1 MKKKRFKKICHQIAA
16 IAMAIL
22 MVPNT
27 QVFAQIAVDG
37 VKKIDEKNWFKTNEK
52 EFSSFDDSKALK
64 VDAEYGFRLY
74 RTKKST
80 FTVEE
85 GKSCKYPTSYNGLDL
100 NIQDFQKEYLWFKT
114 SENSVDKIK
123 VKISNMEIYQ
133 CDADGSNGH
142 WVKVD
147 MVRTV
152 TGIEKYKG
160 QDGYIALG
168 ENLTNTVYV
177 GLEEVKTTSTFY
189 KAGTT
194 TKVSLKSNVT
204 LKDIDSNQYIG
215 VKANKVNGQ
224 YVSKDTKLSYK
235 EDNGTYIYYADTDK
249 DYDSEDFTCAAFT
262 FEGNSFEYTFGRN
275 IAEPTRHDQFVGSG
289 QNMVRF
295 KTAAPVKSVTDN
307 NEIKVENNTVEHF
320 GQEWTYNVDQVIP
333 TGIPT
338 AHHYSSFIF
347 EDQIESCLKITSVK
361 VVASNMEKEKNAT
374 SWFDVSTDN
383 NKVTAKLKDPKGND
397 DFYKYGIYT
406 LQVTVKLDIPENA
419 TEEQMSALKEQW
431 KQHGHYNE
439 TDNIVTET
447 NKAKTNVDGDVK
459 DTNQV
464 TTKIEGPEKTVSDS
478 DETNVKKNTVRSLA
492 DDWTYSIT
500 EKVAKG
506 ADEKYTSFVF
516 KDPIEECMKI
526 NSVKVKN
533 NNGNDVSDWFNITTD
548 NNNVV
553 AALKDP
559 QGNADFYNNTA
570 YTMDV
575 NVKMNVPD
583 NCTEEQ
589 LQSLK
594 EKWEKHGHYSED
606 KTVIHEENEAFVEI
620 NGKNAIT
627 NKPTTNIELSKTVTE
642 EPGLNIEKTVNRYE
656 HQVGE
661 TAHYTVKVRNSNP
674 KADTAYFII
683 KDTTLPDTM
692 AFDFSSVK
700 VSGIDKDNYTIEQSG
715 NGWVLK
721 SKGDYALPY
730 GTTITV
736 EYDAK
741 ALTAGNG
748 TTVDNTATT
757 VAAGI
762 PEMKDD
768 AQVYINSP
776 KVDVVK
782 KAPDTKY
789 KVGDTVGYK
798 VTITNRNPG
807 TFMRDIVL
815 KDLVKAK
822 GLEIK
827 EGSVA
832 VMVGGKNVTS
842 DLDVTYED
850 DGTGFTIKTPFNLK
864 NSDIP
869 CIGIA
874 PYKDMNHWTDK
885 ISVTYDATITDEA
898 ALESDLENVF
908 SAPSTPNTNGDV
920 IKDDPLI
927 PSGGGEDIEDVK
939 LKAPALEIT
948 KKSDK
953 QNYKVGETGIYTL
966 VVKQTKENLTA
977 KNVVITDEFVQTEG
991 MAYDADSIA
1000 VKLNKGDITKD
1011 CKIKVD
1017 GNKFRIETGKNIT
1030 DEDKIEVTY
1039 NVSFSKAG
1047 EYTNTAIST
1056 SDNTNEDRS
1065 NNVVEVTNATPE
1077 LSINKTSDKTE
1088 YAVGNT
1094 GIYTLTIKQTKADA
1108 TAKNV
1113 TVKDQF
1119 VQEDGITID
1128 AESMKVSLNGTDI
1141 TKDCKIVTNQN
1152 NFTIETGKDLSSK
1165 DELLVSYNVTYTKEG
1180 TYKNTATTQA
1190 DNADPKDDNNSV
1202 TVVDQDVTMTKD
1214 ADKKEYK
1221 VGDMVKYNVS
1231 VSLKKENSVSK
1242 DVVINDTIP
1251 EGLSLQSESI
1261 KVTGVTDYTIST
1273 DGNKLEVKIPELKYG
1288 EKVEVN
1294 YQAKVLKS
1302 ALGKTLVNK
1311 ATVNGEGIHPGQA
1324 EVSVKV
1330 PKPEGKSTPKSGT
1343 GTGSQSTTVKTGDDF
1358 NVLPYVVGI
1367 GAIAIGAFVILL
1379 KRRKLK

>member
-16 IAMAIL
+16 VAMAIL
-22 MVPNT
+22 MIPNT
-27 QVFAQIAVDG
+27 DVFAQIAVDG
-37 VKKIDEKNWFKTNEK
+37 AKAIVGSSWKNDKDKKY
-52 EFSSFDDSKALK
+52 SSFDDSKAII
-64 VDAEYGFRLY
+64 VEASYGFRLY
-74 RTKKST
+74 KTKNSK

-100 NIQDFQKEYLWFKT
+100 NIQDFEKEYLWFKT

-123 VKISNMEIYQ
+123 VKVSNMQIYQ
-133 CDADGSNGH
+133 CNDDGSNGH

-177 GLEEVKTTSTFY
+177 GLKEVKTTSTFY
-189 KAGTT
+189 KAGTNI
-194 TKVSLKSNVT
+194 KVSLKSNVT
-204 LKDIDSNQYIG
+204 LKDIDSKQYIG
-215 VKANKVNGQ
+215 VKANKVDGQ
-224 YVSKDTKLSYK
+224 YVSSNTKLSYK
-235 EDNGTYIYYADTDK
+235 EDNGTYIYYADYDD
-249 DYDSEDFTCAAFT
+249 DYDSQDFTCAAFT
-262 FEGNSFEYTFGRN
+262 FQGDSFEYTFGRN
-275 IAEPTRHDQFVGSG
+275 LAEPTRRDQFVGSG
-289 QNMVRF
+289 QNMTRF
-295 KTAAPVKSVTDN
+295 KTVPPTKTVTDN
-307 NEIKVENNTVEHF
+307 NETQVTSNTVEHF
-320 GQEWTYNVDQVIP
+320 GQDWTYNVEQVIP
-333 TGIPT
+333 AGIPE
-338 AHHYSSFIF
+338 AHRYSKFAF
-347 EDQIESCLKITSVK
+347 EDQIESCMKINSVK
-361 VVASNMEKEKNAT
+361 VVASKMESTKDAT
-374 SWFDVSTDN
+374 SWFDIKTDG
-383 NKVTAKLKDPKGND
+383 NKVTATLKDPKGNES
-397 DFYKYGIYT
+397 FYKYGIYT
-406 LQVTVKLDIPENA
+406 LKINVSLNIPENA
-419 TEEQMSALKEQW
+419 TEEQMTALREQW

-439 TDNIVTET
+439 TDNIVAET

-464 TTKIEGPEKTVSDS
+464 TTKVEGPEKTVSDS

-500 EKVAKG
+500 QKIAKN
-506 ADEKYTSFVF
+506 ADEKYASFAF
-516 KDPIEECMKI
+516 KDSIEQCMKI
-526 NSVKVKN
+526 NSVKVKAD
-533 NNGNDVSDWFNITTD
+533 NGKDVTSWFDVSTVGNEVKATLKNPGSNDEFYK
-548 NNNVV
+548 NNS
-553 AALKDP
+553 
-559 QGNADFYNNTA
+559 
-570 YTMDV
+570 YTMEI
-575 NVKMNVPD
+575 NVKMDVPE
-583 NCTEEQ
+583 NATEEQ
-589 LQSLK
+589 LKSLRDRWK
-594 EKWEKHGHYSED
+594 EHGHYTED
-606 KTVIHEENEAFVEI
+606 QKIVKEYNTAYVEV
-620 NGKNAIT
+620 NGQNVIT
-627 NKPTTNIELSKTVTE
+627 NKPETEVQLSTNEKN
-642 EPGLNIEKTVNRYE
+642 EPGLAIKKSVNRYE
-656 HQVGE
+656 HQVNDVV
-661 TAHYTVKVRNSNP
+661 HYTVKVSNTNE

-683 KDTTLPDTM
+683 KDTSLPDSM

-700 VSGIDKDNYTIEQSG
+700 VSGIDEKDYTIEQSG
-715 NGWVLK
+715 NGWILK

-730 GTTITV
+730 GKTITV

-741 ALTAGNG
+741 ALVASNG
-748 TTVDNTATT
+748 TVVDNTAITT
-757 VAAGI
+757 AAGI
-762 PEMKDD
+762 PEMKDQQ
-768 AQVYINSP
+768 QVYINSP
-776 KVDVVK
+776 KLQVIK
-782 KAPDTKY
+782 KAPGTKY
-789 KVGDTVGYK
+789 KVGDTVGYN
-798 VTITNRNPG
+798 VTITNINAG

-815 KDLVKAK
+815 KDLVKTE

-832 VMVGGKNVTS
+832 VLVGGKNVTS
-842 DLDVTYED
+842 NLDISYEN
-850 DGTGFTIKTPFNLK
+850 DGTGFTIKTPYNLK

-869 CIGIA
+869 CIGNT
-874 PYKDMNHWTDK
+874 PYKDMDHWTDK
-885 ISVTYDATITDEA
+885 IVVTYDATITDKA
-898 ALESDLENVF
+898 ALATDLENVF
-908 SAPSTPNTNGDV
+908 TAPATPNTNGDT
-920 IKDDPLI
+920 IKDDDTI
-927 PSGGGEDIEDVK
+927 PSGGGEDTEDIK
-939 LKAPALEIT
+939 MKAPALEIT
-948 KKSDK
+948 KKSNK
-953 QNYKVGETGIYTL
+953 SQYAIGEVATYTL
-966 VVKQTKENLTA
+966 TVKQTKENLTA
-977 KNVVITDEFVQTEG
+977 NNVVITDKFAQEDG
-991 MAYDADSIA
+991 MTYDADSIA

-1251 EGLSLQSESI
+1251 EGLALQSESV
-1261 KVTGVTDYTIST
+1261 KVNGITDYTINT

-1311 ATVNGEGIHPGQA
+1311 ATVNGSGIHPGQA

-1330 PKPEGKSTPKSGT
+1330 PKTEKTPTSTNGS
-1343 GTGSQSTTVKTGDDF
+1343 GSQTTTVKTGDDF
-1358 NVLPYVVGI
+1358 NAIPYVAGI
-1367 GAIAIGAFVILL
+1367 ALGAVAGVVIYL
-1379 KRRKLK
+1379 KRRKLKK

>member
-16 IAMAIL
+16 VAMAIL
-22 MVPNT
+22 MIPNT
-27 QVFAQIAVDG
+27 DVFAQIAVDG
-37 VKKIDEKNWFKTNEK
+37 AKAIVGSSWENGKDKKY
-52 EFSSFDDSKALK
+52 SSFDDSKAII
-64 VDAEYGFRLY
+64 VEASYGFRLY
-74 RTKKST
+74 KTKNSK

-123 VKISNMEIYQ
+123 VKVSNMQIYQ
-133 CDADGSNGH
+133 CNDDGSNGH

-177 GLEEVKTTSTFY
+177 GLKEVKTTSTFY
-189 KAGTT
+189 KAGTN

-204 LKDIDSNQYIG
+204 LKDIDSKQYIG
-215 VKANKVNGQ
+215 IKANKVDGQ
-224 YVSKDTKLSYK
+224 YVSFNTKLSYK
-235 EDNGTYIYYADTDK
+235 EDNGTYIYYADYDD
-249 DYDSEDFTCAAFT
+249 DYDSQDFTCAAFT
-262 FEGNSFEYTFGRN
+262 FQGDSFEYTFGRN
-275 IAEPTRHDQFVGSG
+275 LAEPTRRDQFVGSG
-289 QNMVRF
+289 QNMTRF
-295 KTAAPVKSVTDN
+295 KTVPPTKTVTDN
-307 NEIKVENNTVEHF
+307 NEIQVTSNTVEHF
-320 GQEWTYNVDQVIP
+320 GQDWTYNVEQVIP
-333 TGIPT
+333 AGIPE
-338 AHHYSSFIF
+338 AHRYSKFAF
-347 EDQIESCLKITSVK
+347 EDQIESCMKINSVK
-361 VVASNMEKEKNAT
+361 VVASKMESTKDAT
-374 SWFDVSTDN
+374 SWFDIKTDG
-383 NKVTAKLKDPKGND
+383 NKVTATLKDPKGND

-419 TEEQMSALKEQW
+419 TEEQMTALREQW

-500 EKVAKG
+500 QKIAKN
-506 ADEKYTSFVF
+506 ADEKYASFAF
-516 KDPIEECMKI
+516 KDSIEQCMKI
-526 NSVKVKN
+526 NSVKVKAD
-533 NNGNDVSDWFNITTD
+533 NGKDVTSWFDVSTVGNEVKATLKNPGSNDEFYK
-548 NNNVV
+548 NNS
-553 AALKDP
+553 
-559 QGNADFYNNTA
+559 
-570 YTMDV
+570 YTMEI
-575 NVKMNVPD
+575 NVKMDVPE
-583 NCTEEQ
+583 NATEEQ
-589 LQSLK
+589 LKSLRDRWK
-594 EKWEKHGHYSED
+594 EHGHYTED
-606 KTVIHEENEAFVEI
+606 QKIVKEYNTAYVEV
-620 NGKNAIT
+620 NGQNVIT
-627 NKPTTNIELSKTVTE
+627 NKPETEVQLSTNEKN
-642 EPGLNIEKTVNRYE
+642 EPGLAIKKSVNRYE
-656 HQVGE
+656 HQVNDVV
-661 TAHYTVKVRNSNP
+661 HYTVKVSNTNE

-683 KDTTLPDTM
+683 KDTSLPDSM

-700 VSGIDKDNYTIEQSG
+700 VSGIDEKDYTIEQSG
-715 NGWVLK
+715 NGWILK

-730 GTTITV
+730 GKTITV

-741 ALTAGNG
+741 ALVASNG
-748 TTVDNTATT
+748 TVVDNTAITT
-757 VAAGI
+757 AAGI
-762 PEMKDD
+762 PEMKDQQ
-768 AQVYINSP
+768 QVYINSP
-776 KVDVVK
+776 KLQVIK
-782 KAPDTKY
+782 KAPGTKY
-789 KVGDTVGYK
+789 KVGDTVGYN
-798 VTITNRNPG
+798 VTITNINAG

-815 KDLVKAK
+815 KDLVKTE

-832 VMVGGKNVTS
+832 VLVGGKNVTS
-842 DLDVTYED
+842 NLDISYEN
-850 DGTGFTIKTPFNLK
+850 DGTGFTIKTPYNLK

-869 CIGIA
+869 CIGIT
-874 PYKDMNHWTDK
+874 PYKDMDHWTDK
-885 ISVTYDATITDEA
+885 IVVTYDATITDKA
-898 ALESDLENVF
+898 ALATDLENVF
-908 SAPSTPNTNGDV
+908 TAPATPNTNGDT
-920 IKDDPLI
+920 IKDDDTI
-927 PSGGGEDIEDVK
+927 PSGGGEDTEDIK
-939 LKAPALEIT
+939 MKAPALEIT
-948 KKSDK
+948 KKSNK
-953 QNYKVGETGIYTL
+953 SQYAIGEVATYTL
-966 VVKQTKENLTA
+966 TVKQTKENLTA
-977 KNVVITDEFVQTEG
+977 NNVVITDKFAQEDG
-991 MAYDADSIA
+991 MAYDADSME
-1000 VKLNKGDITKD
+1000 VKLNKEDITKD
-1011 CKIKVD
+1011 CKITVE
-1017 GNKFRIETGKNIT
+1017 GNNFKIETGKNIS
-1030 DEDKIEVTY
+1030 DEDKLEVSY
-1039 NVSFSKAG
+1039 KVSFSKTG
-1047 EYTNTAIST
+1047 EYTNTAVST
-1056 SDNTNEDRS
+1056 SDNTNEDQAT
-1065 NNVVEVTNATPE
+1065 NVIEVTNVTPE

-1094 GIYTLTIKQTKADA
+1094 GIYTLTVKQTKADA

-1128 AESMKVSLNGTDI
+1128 AESMNVSLNGTDI

-1251 EGLSLQSESI
+1251 EGLALQSESV
-1261 KVTGVTDYTIST
+1261 KVTGITDYTINT

-1311 ATVNGEGIHPGQA
+1311 ATVNGSGIHPGQA

-1330 PKPEGKSTPKSGT
+1330 PKTEKTPTSTNGS
-1343 GTGSQSTTVKTGDDF
+1343 GSQTTTVKTGDDF
-1358 NVLPYVVGI
+1358 NAIPYVAGI
-1367 GAIAIGAFVILL
+1367 ALGAVAGVVIYL
-1379 KRRKLK
+1379 KRRKLKK

>member
-16 IAMAIL
+16 VAMAIL
-22 MVPNT
+22 MIPNT
-27 QVFAQIAVDG
+27 DVFAQIAVDG
-37 VKKIDEKNWFKTNEK
+37 AKAIVGSSWKNGKDKKY
-52 EFSSFDDSKALK
+52 SSFDDSKAII
-64 VDAEYGFRLY
+64 VEASYGFRLY
-74 RTKKST
+74 KTKNSK

-123 VKISNMEIYQ
+123 VKVSNMQIYQ
-133 CDADGSNGH
+133 CNDDGSNGH

-177 GLEEVKTTSTFY
+177 GLKEVKTTSTFY
-189 KAGTT
+189 KAGTN

-204 LKDIDSNQYIG
+204 LKDIDSKQYIG
-215 VKANKVNGQ
+215 IKANKVDGQ
-224 YVSKDTKLSYK
+224 YVSFNTKLSYK
-235 EDNGTYIYYADTDK
+235 EDNGTYIYYADYDD
-249 DYDSEDFTCAAFT
+249 DYDSQDFTCAAFT
-262 FEGNSFEYTFGRN
+262 FQGDSFEYTFGRN
-275 IAEPTRHDQFVGSG
+275 LAEPTRRDQFVGSG
-289 QNMVRF
+289 QNMTRF
-295 KTAAPVKSVTDN
+295 KTVPPTKTVTDN
-307 NEIKVENNTVEHF
+307 NETQVTSNTVEHF
-320 GQEWTYNVDQVIP
+320 GQDWTYNVEQVIP
-333 TGIPT
+333 AGIPE
-338 AHHYSSFIF
+338 AHRYSKFAF
-347 EDQIESCLKITSVK
+347 EDQIESCMKINSVK
-361 VVASNMEKEKNAT
+361 VVASKMESTKDAT
-374 SWFDVSTDN
+374 SWFDIKTDG
-383 NKVTAKLKDPKGND
+383 NKVTATLKDPKGND
-397 DFYKYGIYT
+397 SFYKYGIYT
-406 LQVTVKLDIPENA
+406 LKINVSLNIPENA
-419 TEEQMSALKEQW
+419 TEEQMTALREQW

-500 EKVAKG
+500 QKIAKN
-506 ADEKYTSFVF
+506 ADEKYASFAF
-516 KDPIEECMKI
+516 KDSIEQCMKI
-526 NSVKVKN
+526 NSVKVKAD
-533 NNGNDVSDWFNITTD
+533 NGKDVTSWFDVSTVGNEVKATLKNPGSNDEFYK
-548 NNNVV
+548 NNS
-553 AALKDP
+553 
-559 QGNADFYNNTA
+559 
-570 YTMDV
+570 YTMEI
-575 NVKMNVPD
+575 NVKMDVPE
-583 NCTEEQ
+583 NATEEQ
-589 LQSLK
+589 LKSLRDRWK
-594 EKWEKHGHYSED
+594 EHGHYTED
-606 KTVIHEENEAFVEI
+606 QKIVKEYNTAYVEV
-620 NGKNAIT
+620 NGQNVIT
-627 NKPTTNIELSKTVTE
+627 NKPETEVQLSTNEKN
-642 EPGLNIEKTVNRYE
+642 EPGLAIKKSVNRYE
-656 HQVGE
+656 HQVNDVV
-661 TAHYTVKVRNSNP
+661 HYTVKVSNTNE

-683 KDTTLPDTM
+683 KDTSLPDSM

-700 VSGIDKDNYTIEQSG
+700 VSGIDEKDYTIEQSG
-715 NGWVLK
+715 NGWILK

-730 GTTITV
+730 GKTITV

-741 ALTAGNG
+741 ALVASNG
-748 TTVDNTATT
+748 TVVDNTAITT
-757 VAAGI
+757 AAGI
-762 PEMKDD
+762 PEMKDQQ
-768 AQVYINSP
+768 QVYINSP
-776 KVDVVK
+776 KLQVIK
-782 KAPDTKY
+782 KAPGTKY
-789 KVGDTVGYK
+789 KVGDTVGYN
-798 VTITNRNPG
+798 VTITNINAG

-815 KDLVKAK
+815 KDLVKTE

-832 VMVGGKNVTS
+832 VLVGGKNVTS
-842 DLDVTYED
+842 NLDISYEN
-850 DGTGFTIKTPFNLK
+850 DGTGFTIKTPYNLK

-869 CIGIA
+869 CIGIT
-874 PYKDMNHWTDK
+874 PYKDMDHWTDK
-885 ISVTYDATITDEA
+885 IVVTYDATITDKA
-898 ALESDLENVF
+898 ALATDLENVF
-908 SAPSTPNTNGDV
+908 TAPATPNTNGDT
-920 IKDDPLI
+920 IKDDDTI
-927 PSGGGEDIEDVK
+927 PSGGGEDTEDIK
-939 LKAPALEIT
+939 MKAPALEIT
-948 KKSDK
+948 KKSNK
-953 QNYKVGETGIYTL
+953 SQYAIGEVATYTL
-966 VVKQTKENLTA
+966 TVKQTKENLTA
-977 KNVVITDEFVQTEG
+977 NNVVITDKFAQKDG
-991 MAYDADSIA
+991 MAYDADSME
-1000 VKLNKGDITKD
+1000 VKLNKEDITKD
-1011 CKIKVD
+1011 CKITVE
-1017 GNKFRIETGKNIT
+1017 GNNFKIETGKNIS
-1030 DEDKIEVTY
+1030 DEDKLEVSY
-1039 NVSFSKAG
+1039 KVSFSKTG
-1047 EYTNTAIST
+1047 EYTNTAVST
-1056 SDNTNEDRS
+1056 SDNTNEDQAT
-1065 NNVVEVTNATPE
+1065 NVIEVTNVTPE

-1094 GIYTLTIKQTKADA
+1094 GIYTLTVKQTKADA

-1128 AESMKVSLNGTDI
+1128 AESMNVSLNGTDI

-1180 TYKNTATTQA
+1180 IYKNTATTQA
-1190 DNADPKDDNNSV
+1190 DNADQKDDNNSV

-1251 EGLSLQSESI
+1251 EGLALQSESV
-1261 KVTGVTDYTIST
+1261 KVNGITDYTINT

-1311 ATVNGEGIHPGQA
+1311 ATVNGSGIHPGQA

-1330 PKPEGKSTPKSGT
+1330 PKTEKTPTSTNGS
-1343 GTGSQSTTVKTGDDF
+1343 GSQTTTVKTGDDF
-1358 NVLPYVVGI
+1358 NAIPYVAGI
-1367 GAIAIGAFVILL
+1367 ALGAVAGVVIYL
-1379 KRRKLK
+1379 KRRKLKK

>member
-16 IAMAIL
+16 VAMAIL
-22 MVPNT
+22 MIPNT
-27 QVFAQIAVDG
+27 DVFAQMAVDG
-37 VKKIDEKNWFKTNEK
+37 AKAIVGSSWKNDKDKKY
-52 EFSSFDDSKALK
+52 SSFDDSKAII
-64 VDAEYGFRLY
+64 VEASYGFRLY
-74 RTKKST
+74 KTKNSK

-123 VKISNMEIYQ
+123 VKVSNMQIYQ
-133 CDADGSNGH
+133 CNDDGSNGH

-177 GLEEVKTTSTFY
+177 GLKEVKTTSTFY
-189 KAGTT
+189 KAGTN

-204 LKDIDSNQYIG
+204 LKDIDSKQYIG
-215 VKANKVNGQ
+215 VKANKVDGQ
-224 YVSKDTKLSYK
+224 YVSSNTKLSYK
-235 EDNGTYIYYADTDK
+235 EDNGTYIYYADYDD
-249 DYDSEDFTCAAFT
+249 DYDSQDFTCAAFT
-262 FEGNSFEYTFGRN
+262 FQGDSFEYTFGRN
-275 IAEPTRHDQFVGSG
+275 LAEPTRRDQFVGSG
-289 QNMVRF
+289 QNMTRF
-295 KTAAPVKSVTDN
+295 KTVPPTKTVTDN
-307 NEIKVENNTVEHF
+307 NETQVTSNTVEHF
-320 GQEWTYNVDQVIP
+320 GQDWTYNVEQVIP
-333 TGIPT
+333 AGIPE
-338 AHHYSSFIF
+338 AHRYSKFAF
-347 EDQIESCLKITSVK
+347 EDQIESCMKINSVK
-361 VVASNMEKEKNAT
+361 VVASKMESTKDAT
-374 SWFDVSTDN
+374 SWFDIKTDG
-383 NKVTAKLKDPKGND
+383 NKVTATLKDPKGND
-397 DFYKYGIYT
+397 SFYKYGIYT
-406 LQVTVKLDIPENA
+406 LKINVSLNIPENA
-419 TEEQMSALKEQW
+419 TEEQMTALREQW

-500 EKVAKG
+500 QKIAKN
-506 ADEKYTSFVF
+506 ADEKYASFAF
-516 KDPIEECMKI
+516 KDSIEQCMKI
-526 NSVKVKN
+526 NSVKVKAD
-533 NNGNDVSDWFNITTD
+533 NGKDVTSWFDVSTVGNKVKATLKNPGSNDEFYK
-548 NNNVV
+548 NNS
-553 AALKDP
+553 
-559 QGNADFYNNTA
+559 
-570 YTMDV
+570 YTMEI
-575 NVKMNVPD
+575 NVKMDVPE
-583 NCTEEQ
+583 NATEEQ
-589 LQSLK
+589 LKSLRDRWK
-594 EKWEKHGHYSED
+594 EHGHYTED
-606 KTVIHEENEAFVEI
+606 QKIVKEYNTAYVEV
-620 NGKNAIT
+620 NGQNVIT
-627 NKPTTNIELSKTVTE
+627 NKPETEVQLSTNEKN
-642 EPGLNIEKTVNRYE
+642 EPGLAIKKSVNRYE
-656 HQVGE
+656 HQVNDVV
-661 TAHYTVKVRNSNP
+661 HYTVKVLNTNE

-683 KDTTLPDTM
+683 KDASLPDSM

-700 VSGIDKDNYTIEQSG
+700 VSGIDEKDYTIEQSG
-715 NGWVLK
+715 NGWILK

-730 GTTITV
+730 GKTITV

-741 ALTAGNG
+741 ALVASNG
-748 TTVDNTATT
+748 TVVDNTAITT
-757 VAAGI
+757 AAGI
-762 PEMKDD
+762 PEMKDQQ
-768 AQVYINSP
+768 QVYINSP
-776 KVDVVK
+776 KLQVIK
-782 KAPDTKY
+782 KAPGTKY
-789 KVGDTVGYK
+789 KVGDTVGYN
-798 VTITNRNPG
+798 VTITNINAG

-815 KDLVKAK
+815 KDLVKTE

-832 VMVGGKNVTS
+832 VLVGGKNVTS
-842 DLDVTYED
+842 NLDISYEN
-850 DGTGFTIKTPFNLK
+850 DGTGFTIKTPYNLK

-869 CIGIA
+869 CIGIT
-874 PYKDMNHWTDK
+874 PYKDMDHWTDK
-885 ISVTYDATITDEA
+885 IVVTYDATITDKA
-898 ALESDLENVF
+898 ALATDLENVF
-908 SAPSTPNTNGDV
+908 TAPATPNTNGDT
-920 IKDDPLI
+920 IKDDDTI
-927 PSGGGEDIEDVK
+927 PSGGGEDTEDIK
-939 LKAPALEIT
+939 MKAPALEIT
-948 KKSDK
+948 KKSNK
-953 QNYKVGETGIYTL
+953 SQYAIGEVATYTL
-966 VVKQTKENLTA
+966 TVKQTKENLTA
-977 KNVVITDEFVQTEG
+977 NNVVITDKFAQKDG
-991 MAYDADSIA
+991 MTYDADSME
-1000 VKLNKGDITKD
+1000 VKLNKEDITKD
-1011 CKIKVD
+1011 CKITVE
-1017 GNKFRIETGKNIT
+1017 GNNFKIETGKNIS
-1030 DEDKIEVTY
+1030 DEDKLEVSY
-1039 NVSFSKAG
+1039 KVSFSKTG
-1047 EYTNTAIST
+1047 EYTNTAVST
-1056 SDNTNEDRS
+1056 SDNTNEDQAT
-1065 NNVVEVTNATPE
+1065 NVIEVTNVTPE

-1094 GIYTLTIKQTKADA
+1094 GIYTLTVKQTKADA

-1128 AESMKVSLNGTDI
+1128 AESMNVSLNGTDI

-1180 TYKNTATTQA
+1180 IYKNTATTQA

-1251 EGLSLQSESI
+1251 EGLALQSESV
-1261 KVTGVTDYTIST
+1261 KVNGITDYTINT

-1311 ATVNGEGIHPGQA
+1311 ATVNGSGIHPGQA

-1330 PKPEGKSTPKSGT
+1330 PKTEKTPTSTNGS
-1343 GTGSQSTTVKTGDDF
+1343 GSQTTTVKTGDDF
-1358 NVLPYVVGI
+1358 NAIPYVAGI
-1367 GAIAIGAFVILL
+1367 ALGAVAGVVIYL
-1379 KRRKLK
+1379 KRRKLKK

>member
-16 IAMAIL
+16 VAMAIL
-22 MVPNT
+22 MIPNT
-27 QVFAQIAVDG
+27 DVFAQIAVDG
-37 VKKIDEKNWFKTNEK
+37 AKAIVGSSWKNGKDKKY
-52 EFSSFDDSKALK
+52 SSFDDSKAII
-64 VDAEYGFRLY
+64 VEASYGFRLY
-74 RTKKST
+74 KTKNSK

-123 VKISNMEIYQ
+123 VKVSNMQIYQ
-133 CDADGSNGH
+133 CNDDGSNGH

-177 GLEEVKTTSTFY
+177 GLKEVKTTSTFY
-189 KAGTT
+189 KAGTN

-204 LKDIDSNQYIG
+204 LKDIDSKQYIG
-215 VKANKVNGQ
+215 IKANKVDGQ
-224 YVSKDTKLSYK
+224 YVSFNTKLSYK
-235 EDNGTYIYYADTDK
+235 EDNGTYIYYADYDD
-249 DYDSEDFTCAAFT
+249 DYDSQDFTCAAFT
-262 FEGNSFEYTFGRN
+262 FQGDSFEYTFGRN
-275 IAEPTRHDQFVGSG
+275 LAEPTRRDQFVGSG
-289 QNMVRF
+289 QNMTRF
-295 KTAAPVKSVTDN
+295 KTVPPTKTVTDN
-307 NEIKVENNTVEHF
+307 NETQVTSNTVEHF
-320 GQEWTYNVDQVIP
+320 GQDWTYNVEQVIP
-333 TGIPT
+333 AGIPE
-338 AHHYSSFIF
+338 AHRYSKFAF
-347 EDQIESCLKITSVK
+347 EDQIESCMKINSVK
-361 VVASNMEKEKNAT
+361 VVASKMESTKDAT
-374 SWFDVSTDN
+374 SWFDIKTDG
-383 NKVTAKLKDPKGND
+383 NKVTATLKDPKGND
-397 DFYKYGIYT
+397 SFYKYGIYT
-406 LQVTVKLDIPENA
+406 LKINVSLNIPENA
-419 TEEQMSALKEQW
+419 TEEQMTALREQW

-500 EKVAKG
+500 QKIAKN
-506 ADEKYTSFVF
+506 ADEKYASFAF
-516 KDPIEECMKI
+516 KDSIEQCMKI
-526 NSVKVKN
+526 NSVKVKAD
-533 NNGNDVSDWFNITTD
+533 NGKDVTSWFDVSTVGNEVKATLKNPGSNDEFYK
-548 NNNVV
+548 NNS
-553 AALKDP
+553 
-559 QGNADFYNNTA
+559 
-570 YTMDV
+570 YTMEI
-575 NVKMNVPD
+575 NVKMDVPE
-583 NCTEEQ
+583 NATEEQ
-589 LQSLK
+589 LKSLRDRWK
-594 EKWEKHGHYSED
+594 EHGHYTED
-606 KTVIHEENEAFVEI
+606 QKIVKEYNTAYVEV
-620 NGKNAIT
+620 NGQNVIT
-627 NKPTTNIELSKTVTE
+627 NKPETEVQLSTNEKN
-642 EPGLNIEKTVNRYE
+642 EPGLAIKKSVNRYE
-656 HQVGE
+656 HQVNDVV
-661 TAHYTVKVRNSNP
+661 HYTVKVSNTNE

-683 KDTTLPDTM
+683 KDTSLPDSM

-700 VSGIDKDNYTIEQSG
+700 VSGIDEKDYTIEQSG
-715 NGWVLK
+715 NGWILK

-730 GTTITV
+730 GKTITV

-741 ALTAGNG
+741 ALVASNG
-748 TTVDNTATT
+748 TVVDNTAITT
-757 VAAGI
+757 AAGI
-762 PEMKDD
+762 PEMKDQQ
-768 AQVYINSP
+768 QVYINSP
-776 KVDVVK
+776 KLQVIK
-782 KAPDTKY
+782 KAPGTKY
-789 KVGDTVGYK
+789 KVGDTVGYN
-798 VTITNRNPG
+798 VTITNINAG

-815 KDLVKAK
+815 KDLVKTE

-832 VMVGGKNVTS
+832 VLVGGKNVTS
-842 DLDVTYED
+842 NLDISYEN
-850 DGTGFTIKTPFNLK
+850 DGTGFTIKTPYNLK

-869 CIGIA
+869 CIGIT
-874 PYKDMNHWTDK
+874 PYKDMDHWTDK
-885 ISVTYDATITDEA
+885 IVVTYDATITDKA
-898 ALESDLENVF
+898 ALATDLENVF
-908 SAPSTPNTNGDV
+908 TAPATPNTNGDT
-920 IKDDPLI
+920 IKDDDTI
-927 PSGGGEDIEDVK
+927 PSGGGEDTEDIK
-939 LKAPALEIT
+939 MKAPALEIT
-948 KKSDK
+948 KKSNK
-953 QNYKVGETGIYTL
+953 SQYAIGEVATYTL
-966 VVKQTKENLTA
+966 TVKQTKENLTA
-977 KNVVITDEFVQTEG
+977 NNVVITDKFAQEDG
-991 MAYDADSIA
+991 MTYDADSME
-1000 VKLNKGDITKD
+1000 VKLNKEDITKD
-1011 CKIKVD
+1011 CKITVE
-1017 GNKFRIETGKNIT
+1017 GNNFKIETGKNIS
-1030 DEDKIEVTY
+1030 DEDKLEVSY
-1039 NVSFSKAG
+1039 KVSFSKTG
-1047 EYTNTAIST
+1047 EYTNIAVST
-1056 SDNTNEDRS
+1056 SDNTNEDQAT
-1065 NNVVEVTNATPE
+1065 NVIEVTNVTPE

-1094 GIYTLTIKQTKADA
+1094 GIYTLTVKQTKADA

-1128 AESMKVSLNGTDI
+1128 AESMNVSLNGTDI

-1180 TYKNTATTQA
+1180 IYKNTATTQA

-1251 EGLSLQSESI
+1251 EGLALQSESV
-1261 KVTGVTDYTIST
+1261 KVNGITDYTINT

-1311 ATVNGEGIHPGQA
+1311 ATVNGSGIHPGQA

-1330 PKPEGKSTPKSGT
+1330 PKTEKTPTSTNGS
-1343 GTGSQSTTVKTGDDF
+1343 GSQTTTVKTGDDF
-1358 NVLPYVVGI
+1358 NAIPYVAGI
-1367 GAIAIGAFVILL
+1367 ALRAVAGVVIYL
-1379 KRRKLK
+1379 KRRKLKK

>member
-16 IAMAIL
+16 VAMAIL
-22 MVPNT
+22 MIPNT
-27 QVFAQIAVDG
+27 DVFAQMAVDG
-37 VKKIDEKNWFKTNEK
+37 AKAIVGSSWKNDKDKKY
-52 EFSSFDDSKALK
+52 SSFDDSKAII
-64 VDAEYGFRLY
+64 VEASYGFRLY
-74 RTKKST
+74 KTKNSK

-123 VKISNMEIYQ
+123 VKVSNMQIYQ
-133 CDADGSNGH
+133 CNDDGSNGH

-177 GLEEVKTTSTFY
+177 GLKEVKTTSTFY
-189 KAGTT
+189 KAGTN

-204 LKDIDSNQYIG
+204 LKDIDSKQYIG
-215 VKANKVNGQ
+215 VKANKVDGQ
-224 YVSKDTKLSYK
+224 YVSSNTKLSYK
-235 EDNGTYIYYADTDK
+235 EDNGTYIYYADYDD
-249 DYDSEDFTCAAFT
+249 DYDSQDFTCAAFT
-262 FEGNSFEYTFGRN
+262 FQGDSFEYTFGRN
-275 IAEPTRHDQFVGSG
+275 LAEPTRRDQFVGSG
-289 QNMVRF
+289 QNMTRF
-295 KTAAPVKSVTDN
+295 KTVPPTKTVTDN
-307 NEIKVENNTVEHF
+307 NETQVTSNTVEHF
-320 GQEWTYNVDQVIP
+320 GQDWTYNVEQVIP
-333 TGIPT
+333 AGIPE
-338 AHHYSSFIF
+338 AHRYSKFAF
-347 EDQIESCLKITSVK
+347 EDQIESCMKINSVK
-361 VVASNMEKEKNAT
+361 VVASKMESTKDAT
-374 SWFDVSTDN
+374 SWFDIKTDG
-383 NKVTAKLKDPKGND
+383 NKVTATLKDPKGND
-397 DFYKYGIYT
+397 SFYKYGIYT
-406 LQVTVKLDIPENA
+406 LKINVSLNIPENA
-419 TEEQMSALKEQW
+419 TEEQMTALREQW

-439 TDNIVTET
+439 TDNIVAET

-464 TTKIEGPEKTVSDS
+464 TTKVEGPEKTVSDS

-500 EKVAKG
+500 QKIAKN
-506 ADEKYTSFVF
+506 ADEKYASFAF
-516 KDPIEECMKI
+516 KDSIEQCMKI
-526 NSVKVKN
+526 NSVKVKAD
-533 NNGNDVSDWFNITTD
+533 NGKDVTSWFDVSTVGNEVKATLKNSGSNDEFYK
-548 NNNVV
+548 NNS
-553 AALKDP
+553 
-559 QGNADFYNNTA
+559 
-570 YTMDV
+570 YTMEI
-575 NVKMNVPD
+575 NVKMDVPE
-583 NCTEEQ
+583 NATEEQ
-589 LQSLK
+589 LKSLRNRWK
-594 EKWEKHGHYSED
+594 EHGHYTED
-606 KTVIHEENEAFVEI
+606 QKIVKEYNTAYVEV
-620 NGKNAIT
+620 NGQNVIT
-627 NKPTTNIELSKTVTE
+627 NKPETEVQLSTNEKN
-642 EPGLNIEKTVNRYE
+642 EPGLAIKKNVNRYE
-656 HQVGE
+656 HQVNDVV
-661 TAHYTVKVRNSNP
+661 HYTVKVLNTNE

-683 KDTTLPDTM
+683 KDTSLPDSM

-700 VSGIDKDNYTIEQSG
+700 VSGIDEKDYTIEQSG
-715 NGWVLK
+715 NGWILK

-730 GTTITV
+730 GKTITV

-741 ALTAGNG
+741 ALVASNG
-748 TTVDNTATT
+748 TVVDNTAITT
-757 VAAGI
+757 AAGI
-762 PEMKDD
+762 PEMKDQQ
-768 AQVYINSP
+768 QVYINSP
-776 KVDVVK
+776 KLQVIK
-782 KAPDTKY
+782 KAPGTKY
-789 KVGDTVGYK
+789 KVGDTVGYN
-798 VTITNRNPG
+798 VTITNINPG

-815 KDLVKAK
+815 KDLVKTE

-832 VMVGGKNVTS
+832 VLVGGKNVTS
-842 DLDVTYED
+842 NLDISYEN
-850 DGTGFTIKTPFNLK
+850 DGTGFTIKTPYNLK

-869 CIGIA
+869 CIGNT
-874 PYKDMNHWTDK
+874 PYKDMDHWTDK
-885 ISVTYDATITDEA
+885 IVVTYDATITDKA
-898 ALESDLENVF
+898 ALATDLENVF
-908 SAPSTPNTNGDV
+908 TAPATPNTNGDT
-920 IKDDPLI
+920 IKDDDTI
-927 PSGGGEDIEDVK
+927 PSGGGEDTEDIK
-939 LKAPALEIT
+939 MKAPALEIT
-948 KKSDK
+948 KKSNK
-953 QNYKVGETGIYTL
+953 SQYAIGEVATYTL
-966 VVKQTKENLTA
+966 TVKQTKENLTA
-977 KNVVITDEFVQTEG
+977 NNVVITDKFAQEDG
-991 MAYDADSIA
+991 MTYDADSME
-1000 VKLNKGDITKD
+1000 VKLNKEDITKD
-1011 CKIKVD
+1011 CKITVE
-1017 GNKFRIETGKNIT
+1017 GNNFKIETGKNIS
-1030 DEDKIEVTY
+1030 DEDKLEVSY
-1039 NVSFSKAG
+1039 KVSFSKTG
-1047 EYTNTAIST
+1047 EYTNTAVST
-1056 SDNTNEDRS
+1056 SDNTNEDQAT
-1065 NNVVEVTNATPE
+1065 NVIEVTNVTPE

-1128 AESMKVSLNGTDI
+1128 AESMNVSLNGTDI

-1180 TYKNTATTQA
+1180 IYKNTATTQA

-1251 EGLSLQSESI
+1251 EGLALQSESV
-1261 KVTGVTDYTIST
+1261 KVTGITDYTINT

-1311 ATVNGEGIHPGQA
+1311 ATVNGSGIHPGQA

-1330 PKPEGKSTPKSGT
+1330 PKTEKTPTSTNGSGNQT
-1343 GTGSQSTTVKTGDDF
+1343 TTVKTGDDF
-1358 NVLPYVVGI
+1358 NAIPYVAGI
-1367 GAIAIGAFVILL
+1367 ALGAVAGVVIYL
-1379 KRRKLK
+1379 KRRKLKK

>member
-1 MKKKRFKKICHQIAA
+1 MKKKKWKKIFCRMLAVV
-16 IAMAIL
+16 MSVL
-22 MVPNT
+22 MMPT
-27 QVFAQIAVDG
+27 SVFAQISVDTA
-37 VKKIDEKNWFKTNEK
+37 KKIDTWWGPTETKR
-52 EFSSFDDSKALK
+52 FSSFDDSKALK
-64 VDAEYGFRLY
+64 VKGSYGFRLY
-74 RTKKST
+74 RTKNTK

-100 NIQDFQKEYLWFKT
+100 SIQDFEKEYLWFKT
-114 SENSVDKIK
+114 SENSVNKIK
-123 VKISNMEIYQ
+123 VKVSNMEIYQ
-133 CDADGSNGH
+133 CNDDGSNGH

-152 TGIEKYKG
+152 TGIEKYKS

-168 ENLTNTVYV
+168 DGVTNTVYI
-177 GLEEVKTTSTFY
+177 GLEEVKTNSTFY
-189 KAGTT
+189 KAGTSE
-194 TKVSLKSNVT
+194 KVSLKSNVT
-204 LKDIDSNQYIG
+204 LKDIDSHQYIG
-215 VKANKVNGQ
+215 VKANKVDGQ
-224 YVSKDTKLSYK
+224 YVSKNTKLSYK
-235 EDNGTYIYYADTDK
+235 EDNGTYIYYANYDN
-249 DYDSEDFTCAAFT
+249 DYDSEDFTCAAFI

-275 IAEPTRHDQFVGSG
+275 LAEPTRHDQFVGSG
-289 QNMVRF
+289 QNMVKFETVPPR
-295 KTAAPVKSVTDN
+295 KSVSDN
-307 NEIKVENNTVEHF
+307 NETNVTSNTVEHF
-320 GQEWTYNVDQVIP
+320 GQDWTYNVEQVIP

-338 AHHYSSFIF
+338 AHRYTKFEF
-347 EDQIESCLKITSVK
+347 EDEIESCMKINSVK
-361 VVASNMEKEKNAT
+361 VIASNMEKEKDET
-374 SWFDVSTDN
+374 SLFDIQTTG
-383 NKVTAKLKDPKGND
+383 NKVTAKLKDAKGSA
-397 DFYKYGIYT
+397 DFYKYGIHT
-406 LQVTVKLDIPENA
+406 LKINVSLNIPANA
-419 TEEQMSALKEQW
+419 TQEQMAALKKQW
-431 KQHGHYNE
+431 KEHGHYDE
-439 TDNIVTET
+439 TKNVVTENNT
-447 NKAKTNVDGDVK
+447 AKTTIDSK
-459 DTNQV
+459 TSTTNQV
-464 TTKIEGPEKTVSDS
+464 TTTVEGPKKTVSDA
-478 DETNVKKNTVRSLA
+478 DETNVTNNTVRSLA

-500 EKVAKG
+500 QKIAKN
-506 ADEKYTSFVF
+506 ANEKYTSFAF
-516 KDPIEECMKI
+516 KDSIEQCMKI
-526 NSVKVKN
+526 NSVKVKAD
-533 NNGNDVSDWFNITTD
+533 NGKDVTSWFDVSTVGNEVKATLKNPGSNDEFYK
-548 NNNVV
+548 NNS
-553 AALKDP
+553 
-559 QGNADFYNNTA
+559 
-570 YTMDV
+570 YTMEI
-575 NVKMNVPD
+575 NVKMDVPE
-583 NCTEEQ
+583 NATEEQ
-589 LQSLK
+589 LKSLRDRWK
-594 EKWEKHGHYSED
+594 EHGHYTED
-606 KTVIHEENEAFVEI
+606 QKIVKEYNTAYVEV
-620 NGKNAIT
+620 NGQNVIT
-627 NKPTTNIELSKTVTE
+627 NKPETEVQLSTNEKN
-642 EPGLNIEKTVNRYE
+642 EPGLAIKKSVNRYE
-656 HQVGE
+656 HQVNDVV
-661 TAHYTVKVRNSNP
+661 HYTVKVSNTNG

-692 AFDFSSVK
+692 KFDFSSVK
-700 VSGIDKDNYTIEQSG
+700 VSGINKDNYTIEQSG
-715 NGWVLK
+715 NGWVLR

-736 EYDAK
+736 EYDAE

-762 PEMKDD
+762 PEKKDD
-768 AQVYINSP
+768 AHVYINSP

-815 KDLVKAK
+815 KDIVKTK

-842 DLDVTYED
+842 NLDVSYED
-850 DGTGFTIKTPFNLK
+850 DGTGFTINTPYNLK
-864 NSDIP
+864 NGTIP
-869 CIGIA
+869 CLGIQ
-874 PYKDMNHWTDK
+874 PYQNMTNWTDK
-885 ISVTYDATITDEA
+885 ITVTYDATITDDA
-898 ALESDLENVF
+898 ALESDLENIF
-908 SAPSTPNTNGDV
+908 SAPATKNTNGDV

-927 PSGGGEDIEDVK
+927 PSGGGEDNEDIK
-939 LKAPALEIT
+939 LKAPMLEIT

-953 QNYKVGETGIYTL
+953 QKYSVGQTGKYTL

-977 KNVVITDEFVQTEG
+977 KNVVITDAFVQEDG
-991 MAYDADSIA
+991 LAYDADSIT
-1000 VKLNKGDITKD
+1000 VKLNKEDVTKD
-1011 CKIKVD
+1011 CKITVD
-1017 GNKFRIETGKNIT
+1017 GNKFKIETGKNIT

-1039 NVSFSKAG
+1039 NVTFSKEG
-1047 EYTNTAIST
+1047 EYTNTAIAT
-1056 SDNTNEDRS
+1056 SDNTNEDQAT
-1065 NNVVEVTNATPE
+1065 NVIEVTNVTPE

-1094 GIYTLTIKQTKADA
+1094 GIYTLTVKQTKADA

-1251 EGLSLQSESI
+1251 EGLALQSESV
-1261 KVTGVTDYTIST
+1261 KVNGITDYTINT

-1311 ATVNGEGIHPGQA
+1311 ATVNGSGIHPGQA

-1330 PKPEGKSTPKSGT
+1330 PKTEKTPTSTNGS
-1343 GTGSQSTTVKTGDDF
+1343 GSQTTTVKTGDDF
-1358 NVLPYVVGI
+1358 NAIPYVAGI
-1367 GAIAIGAFVILL
+1367 ALGAVAGVVIYL
-1379 KRRKLK
+1379 KRRKLKK

>member
-16 IAMAIL
+16 VAMAIL
-22 MVPNT
+22 MIPNT
-27 QVFAQIAVDG
+27 DVFAQIAVDG
-37 VKKIDEKNWFKTNEK
+37 AKAIVGSSWKNDKDKKY
-52 EFSSFDDSKALK
+52 SSFDDSKAII
-64 VDAEYGFRLY
+64 VEASYGFRLY
-74 RTKKST
+74 KTKNSK

-123 VKISNMEIYQ
+123 VKVSNMQIYQ
-133 CDADGSNGH
+133 CNDDGSNGH

-177 GLEEVKTTSTFY
+177 GLKEVKTTSTFY
-189 KAGTT
+189 KAGTN

-204 LKDIDSNQYIG
+204 LKDIDSKQYIG
-215 VKANKVNGQ
+215 VKANKVDGQ
-224 YVSKDTKLSYK
+224 YVSSNTKLSYK
-235 EDNGTYIYYADTDK
+235 EDNGTYIYYADYDD
-249 DYDSEDFTCAAFT
+249 DYDSQDFTCAAFT
-262 FEGNSFEYTFGRN
+262 FQGDSFEYTFGRN
-275 IAEPTRHDQFVGSG
+275 LAEPTRRDQFVGSG
-289 QNMVRF
+289 QNMTRF
-295 KTAAPVKSVTDN
+295 KTVPPTKTVTDN
-307 NEIKVENNTVEHF
+307 NETQVTSNTVEHF
-320 GQEWTYNVDQVIP
+320 GQDWTYNVEQVIP
-333 TGIPT
+333 AGIPE
-338 AHHYSSFIF
+338 AHRYSKFAF
-347 EDQIESCLKITSVK
+347 EDQIESCLKINSVK
-361 VVASNMEKEKNAT
+361 VVASKMESTKDAT
-374 SWFDVSTDN
+374 SWFDIKTDG
-383 NKVTAKLKDPKGND
+383 NKVTATLKDPKGND
-397 DFYKYGIYT
+397 SFYKYGIYT
-406 LQVTVKLDIPENA
+406 LKINVSLNIPENA
-419 TEEQMSALKEQW
+419 SEEQMAALKEQW
-431 KQHGHYNE
+431 KQHGHLNE
-439 TDNIVTET
+439 TENIVTEE
-447 NKAKTNVDGDVK
+447 NSAKTNVDGVIK
-459 DTNQV
+459 NSNNV
-464 TTKIEGPEKTVSDS
+464 TTKIEGPEKTVSDA

-492 DDWTYSIT
+492 DDWTYSVTQKI
-500 EKVAKG
+500 AKN
-506 ADEKYTSFVF
+506 ANEKYTSFAF
-516 KDPIEECMKI
+516 KDSIEQCMKI
-526 NSVKVKN
+526 NSVKIKAD
-533 NNGNDVSDWFNITTD
+533 NGNDVTGWFDISTVGNE
-548 NNNVV
+548 VK
-553 AALKDP
+553 ASLKDP
-559 QGNADFYNNTA
+559 GSNDEFYKNNS
-570 YTMDV
+570 YTMEI
-575 NVKMNVPD
+575 NVKMDVPE
-583 NCTEEQ
+583 NATEEQ
-589 LQSLK
+589 LKSLRDRWK
-594 EKWEKHGHYSED
+594 EHGHYTED
-606 KTVIHEENEAFVEI
+606 QKIVKEYNTAYVEV
-620 NGKNAIT
+620 NGQNVIT
-627 NKPTTNIELSKTVTE
+627 NKPETEVQLSTNEKN
-642 EPGLNIEKTVNRYE
+642 EPGLAIKKSVNRYE
-656 HQVGE
+656 HQVNDVV
-661 TAHYTVKVRNSNP
+661 HYTVKVSNTNE
-674 KADTAYFII
+674 KADTAYFTI

-692 AFDFSSVK
+692 KFDFSSVK

-715 NGWVLK
+715 NGWVLR

-736 EYDAK
+736 EYDAE

-762 PEMKDD
+762 PEKKDD

-815 KDLVKAK
+815 KDIVKTK

-842 DLDVTYED
+842 NLDVSYED
-850 DGTGFTIKTPFNLK
+850 DGTGFTINTPYNLK
-864 NSDIP
+864 NGTIP
-869 CIGIA
+869 CLGIQ
-874 PYKDMNHWTDK
+874 PYQNMTNWTDK
-885 ISVTYDATITDEA
+885 ITVTYDATITDDA
-898 ALESDLENVF
+898 ALESDLENIF
-908 SAPSTPNTNGDV
+908 SAPATKNTNGDV

-927 PSGGGEDIEDVK
+927 PSGGGEDNEDIK
-939 LKAPALEIT
+939 LKAPMLEIT

-953 QNYKVGETGIYTL
+953 QKYSVGQTGKYTL

-977 KNVVITDEFVQTEG
+977 KNVVITDAFVQEDG
-991 MAYDADSIA
+991 LAYDADSIT
-1000 VKLNKGDITKD
+1000 VKLNKEDVTKD
-1011 CKIKVD
+1011 CKITVD
-1017 GNKFRIETGKNIT
+1017 GNKFKIETGKNIT

-1039 NVSFSKAG
+1039 NVTFTKKG
-1047 EYTNTAIST
+1047 EYTNTAVAT
-1056 SDNTNEDRS
+1056 SDNTNEDQAT
-1065 NNVVEVTNATPE
+1065 NVIEVTNVTPE

-1094 GIYTLTIKQTKADA
+1094 GIYTLTVKQIKADA

-1141 TKDCKIVTNQN
+1141 TKDCKITVEGN
-1152 NFTIETGKDLSSK
+1152 NFKIETGKNIS
-1165 DELLVSYNVTYTKEG
+1165 DEDKLEVSYKVSFSKTGEYT
-1180 TYKNTATTQA
+1180 NTATTQA

-1251 EGLSLQSESI
+1251 EGLALQSESV
-1261 KVTGVTDYTIST
+1261 KVNGITDYTINT

-1311 ATVNGEGIHPGQA
+1311 ATVNGSGIHPGQA

-1330 PKPEGKSTPKSGT
+1330 PKTEKTPTSTNGS
-1343 GTGSQSTTVKTGDDF
+1343 GSQTTTVKTGDDF
-1358 NVLPYVVGI
+1358 NAIPYVAGI
-1367 GAIAIGAFVILL
+1367 ALGAVAGVVIYL
-1379 KRRKLK
+1379 KRRKLKK